1 MRAYSFRSAPEHLFS
16 ALAESGSLLCR
27 HFRKMF
33 EGYEGKSG
41 QQAVQEVY
49 PITSEGRLV
58 DTIKKRHIHE
68 RNVVRYVMHNT

>member
-1 MRAYSFRSAPEHLFS
+1 
-16 ALAESGSLLCR
+16 
-27 HFRKMF
+27 MF

-68 RNVVRYVMHNT
+68 RNVVRSSFVASLLFGLLPFFLPFSL